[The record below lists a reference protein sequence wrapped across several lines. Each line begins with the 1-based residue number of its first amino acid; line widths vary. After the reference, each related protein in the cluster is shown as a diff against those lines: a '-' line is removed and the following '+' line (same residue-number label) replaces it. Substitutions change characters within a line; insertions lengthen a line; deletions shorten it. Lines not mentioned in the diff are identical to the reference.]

1 MQFFERGAEGIEAK
15 VAEQAIRDP
24 EASGAD
30 LLAFEEVL
38 REIESKQSELNSF
51 RLANVLRDSR
61 RGVLSPIEWSDP
73 LDQRAGDQ
81 TPRWSTGC
89 KSIDDVTGGGYG
101 MTVLGGAPKV
111 GKSLMAISAAIE
123 SARAG
128 WNVVY
133 ANAEMS
139 IEHLLLRFRNFMGKA
154 DPIVG
159 KNLHIANVGPGI
171 TIDRLYEEIREE
183 GINHDADRLLI
194 VLDSINRIV
203 DFSLGEGDEGYWKAL
218 ADWAAWGMNSRRTT
232 DGRIS
237 WLIVSE
243 LNSQG
248 QVKGRNL
255 EYTADM
261 VIRISSTSVDDV
273 VNIDVPYSR
282 ATRAATIGPAFRDFE
297 RGKFVQHG

>member
-1 MQFFERGAEGIEAK
+1 
-15 VAEQAIRDP
+15 
-24 EASGAD
+24 
-30 LLAFEEVL
+30 
-38 REIESKQSELNSF
+38 
-51 RLANVLRDSR
+51 
-61 RGVLSPIEWSDP
+61 
-73 LDQRAGDQ
+73 
-81 TPRWSTGC
+81 
-89 KSIDDVTGGGYG
+89 
-101 MTVLGGAPKV
+101 
-111 GKSLMAISAAIE
+111 
-123 SARAG
+123 
-128 WNVVY
+128 
-133 ANAEMS
+133 MS
-139 IEHLLLRFRNFMGKA
+139 IEHLLLRFRNYMGKA
-154 DPIVG
+154 DPLVG

-237 WLIVSE
+237 WLVVSE